1 MEGWN
6 QFEGHSP
13 HRPWVDAVKV
23 SCTECGREVSRIKD
37 VGNPWLDAGIV
48 PFSTLGYRND
58 KDYWKEW
65 FPADWIS
72 ESFPGQFRNWF
83 YSLLTM
89 GAALENTE
97 SFRTVFSY
105 ALMRDEK
112 GEDMHKSK
120 GNAIWFDD
128 AAEEMGVDA
137 MRWLYARQNPTINL
151 NFGYGTADEVRR
163 RFLIPLWN
171 VYSFFVTYANL
182 DGYDPTTAPGTDLSS
197 ELDRWILSE
206 LNSLTRDVTS
216 ELNDYDSA
224 AAARRM
230 EEFVEQLSNWYVRRS
245 RRRFWKSESD
255 QDKLSAYGTLY
266 VCLTTFIRL
275 LAPFVPFL
283 AEEMYQNL
291 VRSVDS
297 GAAESVHLTDFPVAD
312 ESLIDAELSDAMR
325 LVMRVSSLGR
335 AARQKAQ
342 VRVRQ
347 PLERVLVAAR
357 GPGDA
362 EALHGPLREQV
373 LDELNVHDVVELGDA
388 DLADF
393 LALQPNLTL
402 LGPKLGER
410 VGDVKAALQAAS
422 PEARVAALAGE
433 QIEVGGFMLEPE
445 EVKVVTT
452 DVEGYAVAREG
463 SCLVAI
469 DTRLTDE
476 LRDEGLARELVH
488 RIQNMRR
495 SAEFD
500 IADRIVTWYAGDE
513 RVASV
518 MERHGDYVRQET
530 LSLEMRQGEPETD
543 AYVEEVTL
551 DGVAVKLGVKRI

>member
-1 MEGWN
+1 
-6 QFEGHSP
+6 
-13 HRPWVDAVKV
+13 
-23 SCTECGREVSRIKD
+23 
-37 VGNPWLDAGIV
+37 
-48 PFSTLGYRND
+48 
-58 KDYWKEW
+58 
-65 FPADWIS
+65 
-72 ESFPGQFRNWF
+72 
-83 YSLLTM
+83 
-89 GAALENTE
+89 
-97 SFRTVFSY
+97 
-105 ALMRDEK
+105 
-112 GEDMHKSK
+112 
-120 GNAIWFDD
+120 
-128 AAEEMGVDA
+128 
-137 MRWLYARQNPTINL
+137 
-151 NFGYGTADEVRR
+151 
-163 RFLIPLWN
+163 
-171 VYSFFVTYANL
+171 
-182 DGYDPTTAPGTDLSS
+182 
-197 ELDRWILSE
+197 
-206 LNSLTRDVTS
+206 
-216 ELNDYDSA
+216 
-224 AAARRM
+224 
-230 EEFVEQLSNWYVRRS
+230 
-245 RRRFWKSESD
+245 
-255 QDKLSAYGTLY
+255 
-266 VCLTTFIRL
+266 
-275 LAPFVPFL
+275 
-283 AEEMYQNL
+283 MYQNL